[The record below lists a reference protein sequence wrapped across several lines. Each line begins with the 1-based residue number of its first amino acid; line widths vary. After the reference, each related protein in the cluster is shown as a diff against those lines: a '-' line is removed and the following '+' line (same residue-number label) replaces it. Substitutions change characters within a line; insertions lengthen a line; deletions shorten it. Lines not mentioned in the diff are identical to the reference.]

1 MADLGMSFSPFNQ
14 DASGKAQAGQ
24 TAGAAPVQD
33 AIKILSL
40 RTPTVV
46 GASAPAPQSLLG
58 GPTVQGGSVGTA
70 GSADALQALL
80 RRLLMAQAPSAAPG
94 GQPPSSPFALTPGA
108 TAPMAPSMAPLSA
121 PPTDP
126 PLPVSFNFGTGN
138 QPGATPG
145 QTPPPTQ
152 SSSPFSPSPIPGVAP
167 RGGDNAFSPGPQAP
181 S

>member
-46 GASAPAPQSLLG
+46 GASAAAPQALLG

-80 RRLLMAQAPSAAPG
+80 RRLLMAQAASAAPG
-94 GQPPSSPFALTPGA
+94 GQPPSSPFALTPGMA
-108 TAPMAPSMAPLSA
+108 APLAPSAAPSA

-138 QPGATPG
+138 QPQPG
-145 QTPPPTQ
+145 SQPTAPPSQP
-152 SSSPFSPSPIPGVAP
+152 SSPFSPSPIPGVAP
-167 RGGDNAFSPGPQAP
+167 RGGDNAFAPGSQAP